1 MQEPVNLGIFIDDL
15 GVGGTQNW
23 LSLLV
28 PQLAARGFAM
38 RIYSMRAISHPE
50 IVERLT
56 PHAKVTI
63 IGEPRLWAGAGLF
76 HLMRELRTW
85 PAHVVQ
91 TALPTSDM
99 IGRSLAWLTGVPA
112 IFSSIRGRNVD
123 KPGWQR
129 WLDRR
134 TAHLARSVIFNDREA
149 VPFAIRHEGV
159 LPNQVVY
166 IPNGVAI
173 AQARRPAAE
182 VRRELQTAPEAIV
195 IATVAR
201 LHPSKGQQYLLR
213 AFRLVRDRHPGAV
226 LWLIGDGEC
235 RAALEREAG
244 ELGIAASVRFAGTR
258 RDVRDILDAV
268 DLFALPS
275 LWEGM
280 PNALMEAMAA
290 GRPVV
295 ASSTDAI
302 GELVIHGET
311 GWMVRPGDA
320 EGLAR
325 CMIDILADPR
335 RAADVGQAGL
345 RHVREHFSLE
355 RMADAYATLY
365 RDELK
370 RHDPHAR
377 APVSR

>member
-1 MQEPVNLGIFIDDL
+1 MQEPVNLAVFIDDL

-28 PQLAARGFAM
+28 PALAARGFAI
-38 RIYSMRAISHPE
+38 RVYSMRAISHPE

-56 PHAKVTI
+56 PYARVAI
-63 IGEPRLWAGAGLF
+63 IGEGRLWAGAGLL

-85 PAHVVQ
+85 PAQVVQ

-159 LPNQVVY
+159 RPDQVVY
-166 IPNGVAI
+166 IPNGVPI
-173 AQARRPAAE
+173 TPARRPAAD
-182 VRRELQTAPEAIV
+182 VRRELQTAPEATV

-213 AFRLVRDRHPGAV
+213 AFRLVRDHYPGAV
-226 LWLIGDGEC
+226 LWMIGDGEC
-235 RAALEREAG
+235 RAALEREAN
-244 ELGIAASVRFAGTR
+244 ELGIAESVRFAGTR

-295 ASSTDAI
+295 ASNTDAI

-311 GWMVRPGDA
+311 GWLVRPGDA
-320 EGLAR
+320 EDLAR
-325 CMIDILADPR
+325 CMIDILADPG
-335 RAADVGQAGL
+335 RAASIGQAGL

-355 RMADAYATLY
+355 RMADAYAVLY
-365 RDELK
+365 RDGLK
-370 RHDPHAR
+370 QHASR
-377 APVSR
+377 AKATAAR

>member
-1 MQEPVNLGIFIDDL
+1 MQKSINLGIFIDDL

-23 LSLLV
+23 LTLLV
-28 PQLAARGFAM
+28 PALAVRGFAM
-38 RIYSMRAISHPE
+38 RVYSMRAIAHPE
-50 IVERLT
+50 ILERLA
-56 PHAKVTI
+56 PYAKVEI
-63 IGEPRLWAGAGLF
+63 IGEGRLWTGSGL
-76 HLMRELRTW
+76 LRLTQELRTW

-99 IGRSLAWLTGVPA
+99 IGRSLAGLTGVPA
-112 IFSSIRGRNVD
+112 IFSTIRGRNVD

-134 TAHLARSVIFNDREA
+134 TARLAKAVVFNDREA

-159 LPNQVVY
+159 RPHQVVY
-166 IPNGVAI
+166 IPNGVSITSAGRTPGEI
-173 AQARRPAAE
+173 RK
-182 VRRELQTAPEAIV
+182 ELKTSPEATV
-195 IATVAR
+195 LATVAR

-213 AFRLVRDRHPGAV
+213 AFRRVRERHPGAV
-226 LWLIGDGEC
+226 LWLVGDGEC

-258 RDVRDILDAV
+258 RDVRDILEAV

-290 GRPVV
+290 GRPVI
-295 ASSTDAI
+295 ASDIDAI
-302 GELVIHGET
+302 RELVIHGKT
-311 GWMVRPGDA
+311 GWMVSPGDA
-320 EGLAR
+320 DGLAR
-325 CMIDILADPR
+325 GMMDILADPG
-335 RAADVGQAGL
+335 RAADIGQAGL

-355 RMADAYATLY
+355 SMADAYATLY
-365 RDELK
+365 RDGLK
-370 RHDPHAR
+370 NAALRPG
-377 APVSR
+377 APLR